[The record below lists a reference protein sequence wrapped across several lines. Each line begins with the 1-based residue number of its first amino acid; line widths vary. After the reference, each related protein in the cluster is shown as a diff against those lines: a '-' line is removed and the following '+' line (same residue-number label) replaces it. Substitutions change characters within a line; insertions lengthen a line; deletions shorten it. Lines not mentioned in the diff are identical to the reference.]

1 MNKLKVIIIPSPLK
15 KSLFKMVV
23 QNKKKRIVLPK
34 RELINK
40 IKLKN
45 QFNIRHKKI
54 KVFKNRTQA

>member
-1 MNKLKVIIIPSPLK
+1 
-15 KSLFKMVV
+15 MVV